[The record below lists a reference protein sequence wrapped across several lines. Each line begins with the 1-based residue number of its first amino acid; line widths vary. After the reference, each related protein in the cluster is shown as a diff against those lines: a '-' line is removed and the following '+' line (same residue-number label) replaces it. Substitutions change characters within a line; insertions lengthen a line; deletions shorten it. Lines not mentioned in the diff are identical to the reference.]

1 MPLYE
6 TFMKIL
12 DVAEQLGQIKEI
24 NMRGK
29 SKYCKAGGKVSGVD
43 NSGRKF
49 TLELEIEDEE
59 AEEVAEKLE

>member
-1 MPLYE
+1 MSLYE
-6 TFMKIL
+6 MFMKIL
-12 DVAEQLGQIKEI
+12 DVAEQIGQIKEI

-29 SKYCKAGGKVSGVD
+29 SKYCKAGGTVSGVD

-49 TLELEIEDEE
+49 TLELELEDEE